1 MNWIASPKEERT
13 ECDKITVSRYTE
25 CCSKESGNNL
35 LSMFVMNR
43 KKKKSKEF
51 KLQYGRLRLDLSK
64 NS

>member
-43 KKKKSKEF
+43 KKKKVRN
-51 KLQYGRLRLDLSK
+51 LNCNMGD
-64 NS
+64 

>member
-51 KLQYGRLRLDLSK
+51 KLQ
-64 NS
+64 